1 MIPLYMEDN
10 AHLEITVRAYKG
22 GKQLE
27 DHPEISVISV
37 GGTVLDEIRTRL
49 R

>member
-1 MIPLYMEDN
+1 VPLYTPSNEN
-10 AHLEITVRAYKG
+10 FTITVRAYKE

-27 DHPEISVISV
+27 DHPSISIIEINESVL
-37 GGTVLDEIRTRL
+37 GEIRTRL